1 MAIYGSLGC
10 VIIIFIVR
18 EIMLY
23 LTNSLTSKKEKF
35 QPIVSGRVLMYV
47 CGVTPYDKAHVG
59 HGRCYITFDV
69 LYRLL
74 NFLGYEVIYCRNFT
88 DIDDKILNKAEK
100 ELGDRQRYDEI
111 TARYIASYHADMERL
126 NCQSPTYEPRVT
138 ETIQEIIDFIAGLVE
153 QGKAYAVDGDV
164 YFRINTFPE
173 YGKLSKHKLQDLHAG
188 ERIEVNT
195 KKEHPLDFALWKS
208 EPEGTFW
215 RSPWGFGRPGWHI
228 ECSAMASKYLAPEI
242 DIHAGGLDLM
252 FPHHENEI
260 AQSEGLH
267 GGQFS
272 RYWMHN
278 GFVQVNKEKM
288 SKSLG
293 NFFTLE
299 DVFKQFDPMVVRY
312 YILTHQYRTPL
323 DFSFDDMKAT
333 QKSYERLCRVF
344 EAVKPLNPF
353 THNIAK
359 NTPVLHEMLNFLCDD
374 FNTPGMFGVLFENL
388 SEIQANADLASKI
401 KAFLIN
407 ILGLRMEP
415 LAQAVIEI
423 TPEVQALID
432 EREKARADKNWK
444 RADEIRDQLQK
455 MGIDLKDKKL

>member
-1 MAIYGSLGC
+1 
-10 VIIIFIVR
+10 
-18 EIMLY
+18 MLY
-23 LTNSLTSKKEKF
+23 LTNSLTGKKEEFK
-35 QPIVSGRVLMYV
+35 PLTSGRVLLYV
-47 CGVTPYDKAHVG
+47 CGVTPYDNAHVG

-74 NFLGYEVIYCRNFT
+74 KFVGYDVAYCRNFT

-111 TARYIASYHADMERL
+111 TARYIASYHADMEKL
-126 NCQSPTYEPRVT
+126 NCLPPTYEPRVT
-138 ETIQEIIDFIAGLVE
+138 GTIPEIIDFIAGLIE
-153 QGKAYAVDGDV
+153 KGKAYAVDGDV

-173 YGKLSKHKLQDLHAG
+173 YGKLSKHKLEDLHAG
-188 ERIEVNT
+188 ERVEVNS

-215 RSPWGFGRPGWHI
+215 KSPWGFGRPGWHI
-228 ECSAMASKYLAPEI
+228 ECSAMASKYLAPHI

-260 AQSEGLH
+260 AQSEGLN
-267 GGQFS
+267 GAPFS
-272 RYWMHN
+272 RYWVHN

-293 NFFTLE
+293 NFFTLQ

-333 QKSYERLCRVF
+333 QKSYERLCRIF
-344 EAVKPLNPF
+344 EPVEPF
-353 THNIAK
+353 TPFTYEDAQRAPIIQA
-359 NTPVLHEMLNFLCDD
+359 MLTFLCDD
-374 FNTPGMFGVLFENL
+374 FNTPGMFGVLFEKL
-388 SEIQANADLASKI
+388 SEIQADPALMCMV
-401 KAFLIN
+401 KAFLVN

-415 LAQAVIEI
+415 LAQAVVEI
-423 TPEVQALID
+423 TPAVQTLID
-432 EREKARADKNWK
+432 ARNQARVEKNWK
-444 RADEIRDQLQK
+444 RADEIRDQLLK
-455 MGIDLKDKKL
+455 MGIDLKDRKL

>member
-1 MAIYGSLGC
+1 
-10 VIIIFIVR
+10 
-18 EIMLY
+18 MLY
-23 LTNSLTSKKEKF
+23 LTNSLTGKKEEFK
-35 QPIVSGRVLMYV
+35 PITSGRVLMYV
-47 CGVTPYDKAHVG
+47 CGVTPYDNAHVG

-69 LYRLL
+69 LFRLL
-74 NFLGYEVIYCRNFT
+74 KFLGYEVAYCRNFT

-100 ELGDRQRYDEI
+100 ELGDRQRYDQI
-111 TARYIASYHADMERL
+111 TARYIASYHADMQRL
-126 NCQSPTYEPRVT
+126 NCQAPTYEPRVT
-138 ETIQEIIDFIAGLVE
+138 ETIPEIIDFIAGLIE
-153 QGKAYAVDGDV
+153 KGKAYAVDGDV

-173 YGKLSKHKLQDLHAG
+173 YGKLSKHKLEDLHAG
-188 ERIEVNT
+188 ERVEVNS

-215 RSPWGFGRPGWHI
+215 KSPWGFGRPGWHI
-228 ECSAMASKYLAPEI
+228 ECSAMASKYLAPHI

-260 AQSEGLH
+260 AQSEGLN
-267 GGQFS
+267 GAPFS
-272 RYWMHN
+272 RYWVHN

-333 QKSYERLCRVF
+333 QKSYERLCRIF
-344 EAVKPLNPF
+344 EPVEPFSPLTYEAAQRAP
-353 THNIAK
+353 IIQA
-359 NTPVLHEMLNFLCDD
+359 MLTFLCDD
-374 FNTPGMFGVLFENL
+374 FNTPGMFGVLFEKL
-388 SEIQANADLASKI
+388 PEIQADPVLMCMV

-415 LAQAVIEI
+415 LAEAVIEI
-423 TPEVQALID
+423 TPAVQALID
-432 EREKARADKNWK
+432 ARNQARAQKNWK
-444 RADEIRDQLQK
+444 RADEIRDQLVK

>member
-1 MAIYGSLGC
+1 
-10 VIIIFIVR
+10 
-18 EIMLY
+18 MLY
-23 LTNSLTSKKEKF
+23 LTNSLTGKKEEFK
-35 QPIVSGRVLMYV
+35 PITSGRVLMYV
-47 CGVTPYDKAHVG
+47 CGVTPYDNAHVG

-74 NFLGYEVIYCRNFT
+74 KFLGYEVAYCRNFT

-111 TARYIASYHADMERL
+111 TARYIASYHADMQKL
-126 NCQSPTYEPRVT
+126 NCQAPTYEPRVT
-138 ETIQEIIDFIAGLVE
+138 ETIPEIIDFIAGLIE
-153 QGKAYAVDGDV
+153 KGKAYAVDGDV

-173 YGKLSKHKLQDLHAG
+173 YGKLSKHKLEDLHAG
-188 ERIEVNT
+188 ERVELNS

-215 RSPWGFGRPGWHI
+215 KSPWGFGRPGWHI
-228 ECSAMASKYLAPEI
+228 ECSAMASKYLAPHI

-260 AQSEGLH
+260 AQSEGLN
-267 GGQFS
+267 GAPFS
-272 RYWMHN
+272 RYWVHN

-333 QKSYERLCRVF
+333 QKSYERLCRIF
-344 EAVKPLNPF
+344 EPVEPF
-353 THNIAK
+353 TPFTYEAAQRAPIIQA
-359 NTPVLHEMLNFLCDD
+359 MLTFLCDD
-374 FNTPGMFGVLFENL
+374 FNTPGMFGVLFEKL
-388 SEIQANADLASKI
+388 PEIQADPVLMCMV

-407 ILGLRMEP
+407 VLGLRMEP
-415 LAQAVIEI
+415 LAQAVVEI
-423 TPEVQALID
+423 TPQVQALMD
-432 EREKARADKNWK
+432 ERDKARAEKNWK
-444 RADEIRDQLQK
+444 RADEIRDQLVK